1 MKKVTTLPRLMA
13 DSKKQG
19 TNSLVFCEIST
30 GVAQFEAK
38 CAPGPDSHIER
49 IASTLAMQCLV
60 RGCQPGD
67 YAILVPANQEL
78 ASRVTGRAK
87 ELLDLGMAAASPV
100 PLSPRQQEILDAVVR
115 NNANKEIAAKFN
127 ITVRTVKFHISSLF
141 SKFGVDNRV
150 ELARKA
156 TGLLR
161 SHRATSGT
169 AGEEPVPGDRR
180 RTLGPATVEHFPSPL
195 APRVRVL
202 SA

>member
-1 MKKVTTLPRLMA
+1 MKKVTTLPKSMV

-19 TNSLVFCEIST
+19 ANSLVFCEKST
-30 GVAQFEAK
+30 GVAQFEAE
-38 CAPGPDSHIER
+38 CAGPDSHIER

-60 RGCQPGD
+60 RGCQPWD

-78 ASRVTGRAK
+78 ASRVIGRAK
-87 ELLDLGMAAASPV
+87 ELLDLGRAAANPV
-100 PLSPRQQEILDAVVR
+100 SLSPRQQEILDAVVR

-150 ELARKA
+150 ELARRA

-161 SHRATSGT
+161 SHRATNTS
-169 AGEEPVPGDRR
+169 GEEAVPADRR
-180 RTLGPATVEHFPSPL
+180 PALGPATVERFPSPL
-195 APRVRVL
+195 APRARVL